1 MFRFLAL
8 YILFTLVLNKELLY
22 AWGKYQSFYHYLV
35 YYLLYLA
42 ISKQKQEK
50 KEYICL
56 TRKHIIRQKRTG
68 KHSLPMLLSLSLKL
82 VKNVL
87 VAAQF
92 YLLKAKIFSM
102 PKSTSKYV
110 DKTTLLNMYYKW
122 TVQTV

>member
-1 MFRFLAL
+1 MGKIPIFLSL
-8 YILFTLVLNKELLY
+8 SRLLLIIPCYIQTK
-22 AWGKYQSFYHYLV
+22 AR
-35 YYLLYLA
+35 
-42 ISKQKQEK
+42 K